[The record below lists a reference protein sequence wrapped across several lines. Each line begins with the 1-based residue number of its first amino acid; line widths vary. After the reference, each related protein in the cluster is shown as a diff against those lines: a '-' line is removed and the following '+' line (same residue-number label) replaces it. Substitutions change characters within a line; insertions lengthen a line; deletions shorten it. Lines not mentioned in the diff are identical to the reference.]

1 MAESPANAPGFH
13 ELEAVITEL
22 ERSRRELQESYDAIV
37 QSRRHFREILD
48 KMSDSVCVQRD
59 GVVVWGNREFLR
71 QLGCTS
77 VDEVVGLDIV
87 RDIVHPDDR
96 HVLLRTI
103 GVSPE
108 VAHTTLRRFRVVRRD
123 GTSLDIEI
131 SAPQIVDFDGA
142 PARIVVGR
150 DITERLRQESAM
162 LVADRMA
169 SIGLLAAGVAHEIAN
184 PLAYAIGSLAIAR
197 RALEASEAPKAL
209 RDVIDAAIDGTDRVR
224 RIVRELQSLGRGDVQ
239 VDETVDVAAL
249 VESTLALARR
259 SIEDRTRVT
268 VDVSAAPR
276 VRGDRARLSQV
287 LLNLVLNAADAIEPD
302 APERNEIAIFATRD
316 EGGRVVLAVRD
327 TGSGIPADVMSRI
340 FDPFFTTKPVGK
352 GTGLGLAICQRIVSD
367 LGGTLTVEST
377 PGRGSTFRLV
387 LRGEPE

>member
-1 MAESPANAPGFH
+1 
-13 ELEAVITEL
+13 
-22 ERSRRELQESYDAIV
+22 
-37 QSRRHFREILD
+37 
-48 KMSDSVCVQRD
+48 
-59 GVVVWGNREFLR
+59 
-71 QLGCTS
+71 
-77 VDEVVGLDIV
+77 
-87 RDIVHPDDR
+87 
-96 HVLLRTI
+96 
-103 GVSPE
+103 
-108 VAHTTLRRFRVVRRD
+108 
-123 GTSLDIEI
+123 
-131 SAPQIVDFDGA
+131 
-142 PARIVVGR
+142 
-150 DITERLRQESAM
+150 
-162 LVADRMA
+162 
-169 SIGLLAAGVAHEIAN
+169 
-184 PLAYAIGSLAIAR
+184 
-197 RALEASEAPKAL
+197 
-209 RDVIDAAIDGTDRVR
+209 
-224 RIVRELQSLGRGDVQ
+224 VRELQSLGRGDVQ

-316 EGGRVVLAVRD
+316 DGGRVVLAVRD